1 MVSFLN
7 IFSVDSL
14 TIFLV
19 KLAKS
24 NIAEDVFLQGVIP
37 KAKKSVQDQ
46 FIGHQSLSLN
56 RPVLEHHRRDQFYQ
70 KQKPI
75 MMTHHMNATVEYQA
89 VIATMCKFSISHMS
103 HMIWLID
110 YDS

>member
-1 MVSFLN
+1 MVSFLK

-14 TIFLV
+14 TLFLV

-24 NIAEDVFLQGVIP
+24 NIGEDVFLQGVIR
-37 KAKKSVQDQ
+37 KVKKSVQDQ
-46 FIGHQSLSLN
+46 FIGHQNLSLN
-56 RPVLEHHRRDQFYQ
+56 HPVLEHHQRDQFYQ

-75 MMTHHMNATVEYQA
+75 MMTHHMNAIVEYPD

-103 HMIWLID
+103 HIIWLID

>member
-1 MVSFLN
+1 MVSFFN
-7 IFSVDSL
+7 IISVDSL

-24 NIAEDVFLQGVIP
+24 NIAEDVFLQGVIR

-46 FIGHQSLSLN
+46 FIGHQNLSLN
-56 RPVLEHHRRDQFYQ
+56 HPVLEHHRPDQFYQ

-75 MMTHHMNATVEYQA
+75 MMTHHMNAIVAYPA
-89 VIATMCKFSISHMS
+89 VIATMCKFSINNDSCL
-103 HMIWLID
+103 MIHKL
-110 YDS
+110 